1 MPLYYFDI
9 RENDA
14 VAVDELGLELPSLK
28 DAEVEA
34 ARSLADM
41 AKSMPAGAERH
52 HLAIEVRTAVGPA
65 FKATFV
71 YELTRH

>member
-1 MPLYYFDI
+1 MPRYYFDI

-14 VAVDELGLELPSLK
+14 VAVDEEGFELPNLK
-28 DAEVEA
+28 AAEVEA

-41 AKSMPAGAERH
+41 AKSMPNGTENH
-52 HLAIEVRTAVGPA
+52 HLVIEVRTTDGPA
-65 FKATFV
+65 FKAMFV